1 MNNVF
6 KYLTRCAPW
15 SPQKINPML
24 SSVKSLTKPLQRI
37 FAVFIS
43 FGILFQVLGQPVFAL
58 NDGQLLV
65 IEAWNLVNEGYLT
78 PKKFDEI
85 QWRKLRQKAL
95 EKPINNSQQAY
106 AAIEAMLLPL
116 GDPYTRLL
124 RPIDYE
130 AMKKSNIG
138 SEINGVGLQLGARKD
153 DGEIVVISPLEGS
166 PASDAGISSGS
177 ILKKIN
183 GESPKKLGLE
193 ATAAKLRG
201 ETGTQVIVELEQ
213 PDNEIEEISLERRRV
228 DLRPVRTKRIRNE
241 SHTFGYLRITQ
252 FSEGVPELAKE
263 ALEELLGKEI
273 DGLILDLRNNSGG
286 LVSSGLAVADDFLS
300 DKPIVETKK
309 RDGIND
315 PIKSELNTLY
325 DGPMVTLVNEGTAS
339 ASEILAGALQDNKR
353 SELIGNKTFGKGLI
367 QSLTSLS
374 DGSGLAVTVASYLT
388 PSGRDIQNLGI
399 EPDRLLEMPEPL
411 NPGSDEDRWLL
422 DAELIM
428 QATLDKEKISSKL
441 TKENQTT
448 EKELIIRDIE

>member
-1 MNNVF
+1 MHCTF

-15 SPQKINPML
+15 SPQKINLML
-24 SSVKSLTKPLQRI
+24 LSVKTLTKLLQRL
-37 FAVFIS
+37 FAVLIC
-43 FGILFQVLGQPVFAL
+43 FGILFQVFTQPAFAL

-65 IEAWNLVNEGYLT
+65 IEAWNLVNAGYLD

-85 QWRKLRQKAL
+85 QWKKLRQKAL

-106 AAIEAMLLPL
+106 SAIEAMLLPL

-124 RPIDYE
+124 RPVDYE

-138 SEINGVGLQLGARKD
+138 SEINGVGLQLGARKE

-166 PASDAGISSGS
+166 PSSDAGITSGT
-177 ILKKIN
+177 IIKKVN
-183 GESPKKLGLE
+183 GQSPKQLGLE

-201 ETGTQVIVELEQ
+201 QTGTQVVVELEL
-213 PDNEIEEISLERRRV
+213 PDNEIKEISLERRSV

-252 FSEGVPELAKE
+252 FSEGVPEKVKE
-263 ALEELLGKEI
+263 ALEELSGKEI

-300 DKPIVETKK
+300 NMPIVETKK
-309 RDGIND
+309 RDSIND
-315 PIKSELNTLY
+315 PISSELETIY

-367 QSLTSLS
+367 QSLTNLS

-399 EPDRLLEMPEPL
+399 DPDRLLEMPEPL

-422 DAELIM
+422 DAELIL
-428 QATLDKEKISSKL
+428 QATLDKEEVSEKSSKTL
-441 TKENQTT
+441 VKEEQVISQ
-448 EKELIIRDIE
+448 EIE